1 MIFRSGVRSRRA
13 LRSVGMDKTFTYNSR
28 VFFDEL
34 DALGVLHHTRYLLHL
49 ERAQQKFFEHL
60 LGVEGFDADRDQDI
74 YVVVHSLES
83 RFREP
88 VRNPGPIQVEY
99 RIERIRSAGVTMA
112 FCIRDTDTKKVYCDG
127 LRTVCKLSGKTH
139 QPAPWTEPFRQ
150 AMDAYQR

>member
-1 MIFRSGVRSRRA
+1 MSPRMQKRFLYHA
-13 LRSVGMDKTFTYNSR
+13 E

-60 LGVEGFDADRDQDI
+60 LGVSDFNKERDEDI

-88 VRNPGPIQVEY
+88 FEKPGPIVVDY
-99 RIERIRSAGVTMA
+99 GIERVRSAGVTMDYV
-112 FCIRDTDTKKVYCDG
+112 IRDPADEAIYCEG
-127 LRTVCKLSGKTH
+127 RRTVCKLSAETH
-139 QPAPWTEPFRQ
+139 QPAPWTEAFRE
-150 AMDAYQR
+150 AMEVYLK